1 MIKRLVSSANKG
13 MLESMPLTMSFMKR
27 MPIVGNHGSDAFL
40 FLLQFCVK
48 SVLNAAMLPYD
59 AGVEKEAEY
68 FKDLVVSSQA
78 AAQRYSFFAER
89 AISRVCYKY
98 GLVAT
103 KPVLGFRQSEIQT
116 RLFSYR
122 D

>member
-1 MIKRLVSSANKG
+1 
-13 MLESMPLTMSFMKR
+13 MSFMKR

-68 FKDLVVSSQA
+68 FRDLVVSSQA

-103 KPVLGFRQSEIQT
+103 NLSSGFPAKWDSNPSVQLQ
-116 RLFSYR
+116 RLARKLKFR
-122 D
+122 L